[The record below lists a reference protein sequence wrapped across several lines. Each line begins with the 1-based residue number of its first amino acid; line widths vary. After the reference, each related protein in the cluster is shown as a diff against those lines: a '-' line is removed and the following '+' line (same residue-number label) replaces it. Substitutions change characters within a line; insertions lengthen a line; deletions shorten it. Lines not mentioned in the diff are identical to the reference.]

1 MGRSTKK
8 GPFVDAPLAAKI
20 EDMNRRNEKKVVR
33 TWSRR
38 STVIP
43 EMVGHTIAVHNGK
56 KFVPVYLT
64 ENMVG
69 HKLGE
74 FSPTRIFKGHSMRA
88 AAEVAAKPAG
98 IPGGPGAIVPS
109 APAAGAAAPAAAP
122 AAPAGKPGKG

>member
-1 MGRSTKK
+1 MGRSLKK
-8 GPFVDAPLAAKI
+8 GPFIDAHLLEKVEA
-20 EDMNRRNEKKVVR
+20 MNQATDKKVIK

-56 KFVPVYLT
+56 KFIPVYIT

-74 FSPTRIFKGHSMRA
+74 FAPTRLFKGHTTKVAEKAATVAPTGPSA
-88 AAEVAAKPAG
+88 AATGQGGGKPAG
-98 IPGGPGAIVPS
+98 
-109 APAAGAAAPAAAP
+109 AGSQSS
-122 AAPAGKPGKG
+122 